1 VLAALIITP
10 MASSVWPLHASLDR
24 GEAQIL
30 VRAAVVPDARF
41 ASACLPSAGEPDE
54 RSYLG

>member
-1 VLAALIITP
+1 

-30 VRAAVVPDARF
+30 VRAAAVPDARF